1 MMPLLQIGYNID
13 DGIFIG
19 GGVNSKR
26 YNFRDSTFHKI
37 TGNLAIRTAAF
48 AISYSGLYTSISQ
61 KFDML
66 VDADISFPR
75 NVDNFFGLGNDTEK
89 LTNDKQFYRVRYRY
103 AWVNPRLKQSFGKKF
118 SYAFGAFYQFFH
130 VTDTTDKFIGEIYPE
145 LMDSSAYIPHHY
157 TGLNL
162 KAQLD
167 TRDNILLPQ
176 RGVLW
181 DTDVT
186 GFYSIRENGRN
197 FVKIRS
203 DLKFY
208 LSFTKDPR
216 VTFAFRFGGAVN
228 IGDYEF
234 FHANFLGLQTN
245 LRGFRS
251 KRFAGD
257 HSFYQNTEIRFKLLN
272 IRSHVFNGQTGF
284 FLFND
289 IGRVWVSDEDS
300 GKWHDGFGIGAWLTP
315 FDFTALT
322 LTYSRSKEDR
332 LLTFAFSFLF

>member
-1 MMPLLQIGYNID
+1 LKGKDSFEVNGYGKKGIKIRIIGGKGKDYISDQSKVRGLGKKTVVYDRKEKENEIIKSNETRLQLSNNKSVNDYDRKQFKHNTLLPLLQIGYNID

-48 AISYSGLYTSISQ
+48 AISYNGLYTSISQ
-61 KFDML
+61 KLDML

-75 NVDNFFGLGNDTEK
+75 NVDNFFGLGNESEK

-103 AWVNPRLKQSFGKKF
+103 ARINPRLRQSLGKKF

-130 VTDTTDKFIGEIYPE
+130 VTDTTDKFIGEIYPQY
-145 LMDSSAYIPHHY
+145 MDSSAYIPHHY

-162 KAQLD
+162 NAQLD
-167 TRDNILLPQ
+167 TRDNTLLPQ

-203 DLKFY
+203 DLK
-208 LSFTKDPR
+208 
-216 VTFAFRFGGAVN
+216 
-228 IGDYEF
+228 
-234 FHANFLGLQTN
+234 
-245 LRGFRS
+245 
-251 KRFAGD
+251 
-257 HSFYQNTEIRFKLLN
+257 
-272 IRSHVFNGQTGF
+272 
-284 FLFND
+284 
-289 IGRVWVSDEDS
+289 
-300 GKWHDGFGIGAWLTP
+300 
-315 FDFTALT
+315 
-322 LTYSRSKEDR
+322 
-332 LLTFAFSFLF
+332 